1 MAGLAVLMAQF
12 LDPSKGPDQTGGF
25 RVSPTYFI
33 VLFFAGFVIG
43 GLGHLY
49 KSNTL
54 KAIGIMF
61 VLLSTVV
68 LPVVLA
74 LTR

>member
-1 MAGLAVLMAQF
+1 VAGLPVLMAQF

-25 RVSPTYFI
+25 QVSPTYFI
-33 VLFFAGFVIG
+33 VLFFAGFLVG

-54 KAIGIMF
+54 KAIGVGF

-68 LPVVLA
+68 LPLALA

>member
-1 MAGLAVLMAQF
+1 VAGPAVLIAQF
-12 LDPSKGPDQTGGF
+12 LDPSKGPDQGGSF
-25 RVSPTYFI
+25 QVSPTYFI
-33 VLFFAGFVIG
+33 ALFFAGFVIG

-49 KSNTL
+49 KSNTM

-68 LPVVLA
+68 LPLA
-74 LTR
+74 LAITR

>member
-1 MAGLAVLMAQF
+1 MLIAQF
-12 LDPSKGPDQTGGF
+12 LDPSKGPDQGGGF
-25 RVSPTYFI
+25 QVSPNYFI
-33 VLFFAGFVIG
+33 ALFFAGFVIG

-61 VLLSTVV
+61 VLLSTVF
-68 LPVVLA
+68 LPLALA

>member
-1 MAGLAVLMAQF
+1 MAQF
-12 LDPSKGPDQTGGF
+12 LDPTKGPEQTGGF
-25 RVSPTYFI
+25 RVSPTAFI
-33 VLFFAGFVIG
+33 VLFFAGFVVG

-49 KSNTL
+49 DSKTM

-68 LPVVLA
+68 LPVALA
-74 LTR
+74 FTR

>member
-1 MAGLAVLMAQF
+1 MLMAQF
-12 LDPSKGPDQTGGF
+12 LDPSRGPDQTGGF

-33 VLFFAGFVIG
+33 GLFFAGFVIG

-54 KAIGIMF
+54 KAIGIGF

-68 LPVVLA
+68 LPVALA